1 MLEDLKKPFQYE
13 KIPLDGIRK
22 KKHDKAKNMFGTVK
36 RIWAYLAREKVKLSL
51 VILMVL
57 ISSSMALAGPYL
69 VGMAIDDFIVTK
81 EITGLA
87 MLLIWLIAVYLLH
100 SISIFMQN
108 FWMIGIAQ
116 NTVYDLRK
124 NLFYQFHRLP
134 ISYFDRRQHG
144 ELMSRVTNDID
155 NVNNTLNQSV
165 IQVFASILTLVGT
178 VVVML
183 SLSPLLTLFTMTVI
197 PIMFIAIRW
206 ITKRTG
212 PLYKKQQS
220 DLGEIN
226 GYVEETI
233 SGQHVVKTFSQEER
247 VIREFQGRNE
257 NLKNSFFWAQTFTG
271 FIPKVM
277 NMLNFLS
284 FGIIALAG
292 GILAINGYIS
302 IGVIVIFTEYARQF
316 TRPLN
321 ELSNQF
327 NILLSAV
334 AGAERV
340 FNVIDEEQEESDEK
354 DARELSHVSGE
365 IVFDHVS
372 FAYEDETILKDV
384 NFTAKPG
391 ETIAFVGHTGAGKTT
406 IINLISRFY
415 NYDEGR
421 IALDGVDLKQIT
433 RSSLRSH
440 MAFVL
445 QDAFLFHATIREN
458 IRYGRLDATDE
469 EVEQAAMN
477 ANAHEFIMH
486 LSNKYETFLDQEGS
500 GISQGQKQLIT
511 IARALL
517 KNPDIL
523 VLDEATSNIDTITE
537 LKIQDALK
545 TLMRGRTSFVI
556 AHRLN
561 TIREADNIIMLKSG
575 EIIEQGSH
583 ETLIN
588 LEGSYYELYK
598 GQLNDVAN

>member
-1 MLEDLKKPFQYE
+1 
-13 KIPLDGIRK
+13 
-22 KKHDKAKNMFGTVK
+22 
-36 RIWAYLAREKVKLSL
+36 
-51 VILMVL
+51 
-57 ISSSMALAGPYL
+57 
-69 VGMAIDDFIVTK
+69 
-81 EITGLA
+81 
-87 MLLIWLIAVYLLH
+87 
-100 SISIFMQN
+100 
-108 FWMIGIAQ
+108 
-116 NTVYDLRK
+116 YDLRK
-124 NLFYQFHRLP
+124 NLFFQFHRLP
-134 ISYFDRRQHG
+134 ISYFDKRQHG

-155 NVNNTLNQSV
+155 NINNTLNQSV
-165 IQVFASILTLVGT
+165 IQVFASVLTLVGT

-183 SLSPLLTLFTMTVI
+183 TLSPLLTLITMTVI
-197 PIMFIAIRW
+197 PVMFIAIRW
-206 ITKRTG
+206 ITRRTG

-226 GYVEETI
+226 GYVEETV

-247 VIREFQGRNE
+247 VIREFKGRNE

-284 FGIIALAG
+284 FGLIALAG
-292 GILAINGYIS
+292 GILAINGHIS

-327 NILLSAV
+327 NILLSAI

-340 FNVIDEEQEESDEK
+340 FAVMDEEQEEMDEK
-354 DARELSHVSGE
+354 DARELTNVKGE
-365 IVFDHVS
+365 FVFDHVS
-372 FAYEDETILKDV
+372 FGYEDETILKDI
-384 NFTAKPG
+384 NFNAKPG
-391 ETIAFVGHTGAGKTT
+391 DTVAFVGHTGAGKTT

-415 NYDEGR
+415 TYDQGN
-421 IALDGVDLKQIT
+421 ILLDGVDLNQIT

-445 QDAFLFHATIREN
+445 QDAFLFHETIREN
-458 IRYGRLDATDE
+458 IRYGKLDATDE
-469 EVEQAAMN
+469 EVEEAAKN

-486 LSNKYETFLDQEGS
+486 LPQKYDTVLDQEGS
-500 GISQGQKQLIT
+500 GVSQGQKQLIT

-545 TLMRGRTSFVI
+545 TLMHGRTSFVI

-561 TIREADNIIMLKSG
+561 TIQEADNIIMLEHG
-575 EIIEQGSH
+575 EIIEQGDH
-583 ETLIN
+583 NN
-588 LEGSYYELYK
+588 LMQQKGNYYNLYK
-598 GQLNDVAN
+598 GQLKEIAN

>member
-1 MLEDLKKPFQYE
+1 
-13 KIPLDGIRK
+13 
-22 KKHDKAKNMFGTVK
+22 
-36 RIWAYLAREKVKLSL
+36 
-51 VILMVL
+51 
-57 ISSSMALAGPYL
+57 
-69 VGMAIDDFIVTK
+69 
-81 EITGLA
+81 
-87 MLLIWLIAVYLLH
+87 
-100 SISIFMQN
+100 

-134 ISYFDRRQHG
+134 ISYFDKRQHG

-165 IQVFASILTLVGT
+165 IQVFQSVLTLVGT

-183 SLSPLLTLFTMTVI
+183 SLSPLLTLITMTII
-197 PIMFIAIRW
+197 PVMFIAIRW

-212 PLYKKQQS
+212 PLYKKQQN
-220 DLGEIN
+220 DLGDIN

-233 SGQHVVKTFSQEER
+233 SGQHVIKTFSQEER
-247 VIREFQGRNE
+247 VIDEFQGRNE
-257 NLKNSFFWAQTFTG
+257 ELKKSFFWAQTFTG

-284 FGIIALAG
+284 FGLIALAG
-292 GILAINGYIS
+292 GILAINGLIS

-340 FNVIDEEQEESDEK
+340 FNVMDEEQEEADEQ
-354 DARELSHVSGE
+354 DAIHLDHVNGE
-365 IVFDHVS
+365 VVFDHVS
-372 FAYEDETILKDV
+372 FGYGDELSHKNINVSV
-384 NFTAKPG
+384 NPG
-391 ETIAFVGHTGAGKTT
+391 ETVAFVGHTGAGKTT

-415 NYDEGR
+415 NYDKGN
-421 IALDGVDLKQIT
+421 ILLDGVALNRINLSD
-433 RSSLRSH
+433 LRSH
-440 MAFVL
+440 RAFVL
-445 QDAFLFHATIREN
+445 QDAFLFHETIREN

-469 EVEQAAMN
+469 EVEQAAKN
-477 ANAHEFIMH
+477 ANAHDFIKH
-486 LSNKYETFLDQEGS
+486 LPDRYDTILDQEGS

-523 VLDEATSNIDTITE
+523 ILDEATSNIDTITE

-545 TLMRGRTSFVI
+545 TLMQGRTSFVI

-561 TIREADNIIMLKSG
+561 TIQEADNIIMLKHG

-583 ETLIN
+583 DTLIR
-588 LEGSYYELYK
+588 LEGSYFDLYK
-598 GQLNDVAN
+598 GQLKEPAH